1 MRYIIILAIVW
12 FFVNF
17 LKIIIDAV
25 NGRSSWKRMFNYG
38 GMPSSH
44 SAFVFSLCTIIYLTE
59 GFSISLAIS
68 LVFAA
73 IVVYDAIGLRSFISE
88 HSRVLNR
95 LIKELPD
102 AEEYKFP
109 LLEERIAHTIT
120 QLIAGGIIGILL
132 TFILY
137 YWI

>member
-1 MRYIIILAIVW
+1 MKYILILAIVW

-17 LKIIIDAV
+17 LKILIDAV
-25 NGRSSWKRMFNYG
+25 NHRSSWKRLMNYG

-44 SAFVFSLCTIIYLTE
+44 SAFVFSLCTIVYLVDGINVT
-59 GFSISLAIS
+59 LAIS

-73 IVVYDAIGLRSFISE
+73 IVVYDAIGLRGFISE

-109 LLEERIAHTIT
+109 LLEERIAHTLV
-120 QLIAGGIIGILL
+120 QLIAGGIIGILS
-132 TFILY
+132 TIILY